1 MHALLN
7 KLSPSATDMIRAD
20 HTRVLGSFHRFAAD
34 ARPATKQALV
44 NMICTSLQIHAQL
57 EEEIFYPAMRG
68 AGSALLNEFE
78 PEHEEM
84 RSLIATLSGMKPTDE
99 QYDQTFMELM
109 RTVIHHVADE
119 ETMLLPNAEAVLGD
133 ELGQLGRDMMKR
145 RLQLTAPRAGE
156 IARDTARAKP
166 NTLLFGAGA
175 LIAAAYLFRSL
186 GRRHAVR

>member
-1 MHALLN
+1 MPALLN
-7 KLSPSATDMIRAD
+7 KLSPSATEMIRAD
-20 HTRVLGSFHRFAAD
+20 HTRVLGNFHRFAAD

-44 NMICTSLQIHAQL
+44 HMICTSLQIHAQL

-68 AGSALLNEFE
+68 AGSALLSEFE

-84 RSLIATLSGMKPTDE
+84 RSLIATLSGMQPGDE

-119 ETMLLPNAEAVLGD
+119 ETMLLPNAEAVLGAD
-133 ELGQLGRDMMKR
+133 QLGQLGRQMLKR
-145 RLQLTAPRAGE
+145 RMQLTAPRAGE
-156 IARDTARAKP
+156 MASDTARAKP

-175 LIAAAYLFRSL
+175 VLGAAYLLRRAFR
-186 GRRHAVR
+186 

>member
-7 KLSPSATDMIRAD
+7 KLSPSATEMIRAD
-20 HTRVLGSFHRFAAD
+20 HTRVLASFHRFAAD

-44 NMICTSLQIHAQL
+44 NMICTSLQIHAQI

-84 RSLIATLSGMKPTDE
+84 RSLIATLRGMQPTDE

-119 ETMLLPNAEAVLGD
+119 ETMLLPNAEAVLGEQLS
-133 ELGQLGRDMMKR
+133 ELGRQMMKR
-145 RLQLTAPRAGE
+145 RMQLTAPRAGE
-156 IARDTARAKP
+156 MARDSARAKP

-175 LIAAAYLFRSL
+175 VLGAAYLLRRAFR
-186 GRRHAVR
+186 